1 MDTLGK
7 LESRKLKGLVIT
19 VLALLL
25 LFAVYLVAS
34 LFIDVS
40 EVVITAISSSIT
52 ALGGGHQAAQAA
64 ADRSQFYQS
73 PTQFLTQPPAPYAA
87 PPAPSS
93 ATPPWTPPPGTS
105 TGAQV

>member
-1 MDTLGK
+1 MDALLK

-34 LFIDVS
+34 LFVNVS

-64 ADRSQFYQS
+64 ADRSPYYQS
-73 PTQFLTQPPAPYAA
+73 AGQFVAGPPGPYAGV
-87 PPAPSS
+87 
-93 ATPPWTPPPGTS
+93 PPPGNAPPVSGPS

>member
-1 MDTLGK
+1 MDTLLK

-19 VLALLL
+19 IMALLL

-34 LFIDVS
+34 VFIDVS

-64 ADRSQFYQS
+64 ADRSPYYQS
-73 PTQFLTQPPAPYAA
+73 AGQFVAPPPAPYAA

-93 ATPPWTPPPGTS
+93 ATSPWTPPPGTS
-105 TGAQV
+105 TGASV

>member
-1 MDTLGK
+1 MDTLLK

-19 VLALLL
+19 VAALLL
-25 LFAVYLVAS
+25 LFAVYVVAS

-40 EVVITAISSSIT
+40 EMVITAISSSIT

-64 ADRSQFYQS
+64 ADRSPYYQS
-73 PTQFLTQPPAPYAA
+73 ASQFVGSPPGPYAA

-93 ATPPWTPPPGTS
+93 GTSPWTPPPGS
-105 TGAQV
+105 GAQV

>member
-1 MDTLGK
+1 MDAFAN

-19 VLALLL
+19 IVALLL

-34 LFIDVS
+34 LFVNVS
-40 EVVITAISSSIT
+40 EVVITAVTSAIT

-73 PTQFLTQPPAPYAA
+73 PTQFVSQQPPPYA
-87 PPAPSS
+87 
-93 ATPPWTPPPGTS
+93 PPPTD
-105 TGAQV
+105 GASV

>member
-1 MDTLGK
+1 MDTLLK

-34 LFIDVS
+34 LFINVS
-40 EVVITAISSSIT
+40 ELVVTTISGAITT
-52 ALGGGHQAAQAA
+52 LGGGHQVAQTM
-64 ADRSQFYQS
+64 ADRSPYYQS
-73 PTQFLTQPPAPYAA
+73 PTQFVAPPAPYAT

-93 ATPPWTPPPGTS
+93 ATTPWTPPAGTS
-105 TGAQV
+105 TGARA

>member
-1 MDTLGK
+1 MDTLLK
-7 LESRKLKGLVIT
+7 LESRKLKGLAIT
-19 VLALLL
+19 IAALLL

-64 ADRSQFYQS
+64 ADRSPYYQS
-73 PTQFLTQPPAPYAA
+73 AAQLAGPSQPP
-87 PPAPSS
+87 S
-93 ATPPWTPPPGTS
+93 AT
-105 TGAQV
+105 GASV